1 MRNTQQYDI
10 IKMHNSKNQK
20 IQDEIIVEYQ
30 LTIYL
35 NSKEFVTLLCTPK
48 SLQSLV
54 VGFLY
59 SERVIKSKEDIKT
72 ITIDEEQGKAYV
84 EIESDDVFSF
94 IGDNLYGKKTIT
106 TACGNSKTMLYNVM
120 HFLNKIETPIT
131 IKPNEVQA
139 LIDTFSKKSELFKK
153 TGGVHSCAL
162 CNVNEIILFEE
173 DIGRHN
179 ALDKILGKALLE
191 NINHEDKIVLTTGR
205 VSSEIMT
212 KVAKRKIP
220 ILISRSAPTNV
231 AIDMAKELGIT
242 LIGFARGQK
251 MNIYSFQRLKG
262 I

>member
-1 MRNTQQYDI
+1 MKYNMKDTQQYDV
-10 IKMHNSKNQK
+10 IKIYNSVNQE
-20 IQDEIIVEYQ
+20 IQDEVIVEYQ

-35 NSKEFVTLLCTPK
+35 NGKEFVTLLCTPK
-48 SLQSLV
+48 SLESLV
-54 VGFLY
+54 FGFLH
-59 SERVIKSKEDIKT
+59 SERVIKSKDDIKK
-72 ITIDEEQGKAYV
+72 ITIDEENGKAYV
-84 EIESDDVFSF
+84 KIINDDVFSF
-94 IGDNLYGKKTIT
+94 IGDSLYGKKTIT
-106 TACGNSKTMLYNVM
+106 TACGNSKTILYNVM

-131 IKPNEVQA
+131 IEPNTVLE
-139 LIDTFSKKSELFKK
+139 LINTFSKKSELFKR

-162 CNVNEIILFEE
+162 CNENDIIFFEE

-179 ALDKILGKALLE
+179 ALDKILGKALLK
-191 NINHEDKIVLTTGR
+191 NINLEDKIVLTTGR

-220 ILISRSAPTNV
+220 VLISRSAPTNV

-251 MNIYSFQRLKG
+251 MNIYNGF